1 MEAVPEDIVIV
12 GAGVA
17 GLATSLGLHRYLLT
31 LFVYVGYSKLVL
43 ESSENLRSAGYCLTT
58 FTNAWK
64 ALDALGVGDSIRQQ
78 HERLRRPHV
87 VQTTPYDKLS
97 RFKEKRGIAYSA

>member
-31 LFVYVGYSKLVL
+31 LFVY
-43 ESSENLRSAGYCLTT
+43 AGARLIAKIC
-58 FTNAWK
+58 
-64 ALDALGVGDSIRQQ
+64 
-78 HERLRRPHV
+78 ERVYHLF
-87 VQTTPYDKLS
+87 L
-97 RFKEKRGIAYSA
+97 

>member
-31 LFVYVGYSKLVL
+31 LFVYADARLIAKIIL
-43 ESSENLRSAGYCLTT
+43 NLL
-58 FTNAWK
+58 NI
-64 ALDALGVGDSIRQQ
+64 L
-78 HERLRRPHV
+78 
-87 VQTTPYDKLS
+87 
-97 RFKEKRGIAYSA
+97 